1 MFHTPRINKIFTIID
16 FFQSMW
22 ETAMSVFLSLNQSE
36 KMHRQNSLT
45 NNDPV
50 LLGVKELEGKIKP
63 ATSSSS
69 LQHTNPP
76 AQVVLCPIH
85 LCSNYCLYPC
95 HANVVYY
102 FQDVEHTSTSLARKW
117 KSQSHNEWAIWHL
130 EGIYI
135 LEFRQWV

>member
-1 MFHTPRINKIFTIID
+1 
-16 FFQSMW
+16 
-22 ETAMSVFLSLNQSE
+22 MSVFLPLNQSK
-36 KMHRQNSLT
+36 KMHGQNSLT
-45 NNDPV
+45 NNVHV
-50 LLGVKELEGKIKP
+50 LLAVKELEGKKKT

-95 HANVVYY
+95 HANAAYY

-117 KSQSHNEWAIWHL
+117 KSQSHNE
-130 EGIYI
+130 
-135 LEFRQWV
+135 